1 MAITIGAFKID
12 FEANTQPLQDSK
24 KMIQDWSAA
33 VSRASKSTTAAG
45 QERAKSWG
53 RQEIAMKQAWI
64 QMQRQLVTM
73 RKLASEM
80 PKGSAAQ
87 ADMNKRIND
96 ATGVLRRYTVELTS
110 GTLSQ
115 HQMARSA
122 VALKNEMQK
131 VAAATKRTQDAM
143 STGKF
148 SKLTDT
154 LRNLESASVLAVGP
168 LSGIGARLRSLSAI
182 TSRTTLVMAGL
193 LGTITGIIVGFYK
206 LATASIRANAEMA
219 QVEARLLAVSGST
232 IQVGK
237 DIKYITELTMR
248 MGLEFVGTAKSFS
261 RFNAASMGTA
271 LEGDKAKKVFEGITK
286 AGAALRLSGVEM
298 EGIFRAVEQMM
309 SKGTVQAE
317 ELRGQLGERLPG
329 AFRLAAESMGV
340 TTIELNKMLKSGDVL
355 AEDMLPK
362 LAQHLEDTFGARS
375 EDNANTLRGAWNN
388 LTTQFTLFANEVNDA
403 TGITDALVAAIKDL
417 TIGMKALAE
426 NISLV
431 IQAFEWLGR
440 MQDRLHFTNMGLS
453 ISKLTNVAFAGF
465 MVAIRETARDAGLLK
480 SDTDKLA
487 QSFFDAINP
496 MERLKAAAE
505 KVKETYRSLT
515 SFSAGF
521 QKSIVDGSGGIQE
534 LVDDMDQLNDAMALM
549 AKGRKFETAMDEAA
563 WAVKL
568 VGSSTE
574 DLFQVSRM
582 LWNDYQIF
590 AIPTAAE
597 VARGLATM
605 AERIRETTDS
615 MEDGTKAADAYADA
629 MFELGQ
635 LHKELAAAKQGQEAY
650 DLYTKIVSKI
660 EDQAQKLREAGVDEK
675 LIGDNAADRLATMIA
690 LTAEQ
695 EKMAAAAKRHKDTQK
710 AEVDL
715 MKANA
720 AAMKKQDTALT
731 KANEAIDVMAMRIA
745 AMASGPDSLEIFD
758 KIQRPLAQFVFQLEQ
773 AGVAKAD
780 IVARAKEFEALL
792 QEQLRLTGP
801 IAKGMQ
807 DIADSMGDAMESL
820 FTGAKTLKDT
830 FKDMAEEIYKS
841 LAHLLIIDPL
851 VKQIGN
857 SLTNTFTQGTNGQV
871 PSILN
876 MFKKNKS
883 VPGAVSGTTAN
894 TTGVLKAGMND
905 PVIAK
910 QMKVQDQFQD
920 TIDNFDEAIE
930 QFQTTLEM
938 MQECVCKG
946 SGSEGVEA
954 MDSLFRSS
962 MLLGDSSVGLD
973 SASTELKN
981 ASYSLENT
989 ARSFEAAAMRDQQLA
1004 KADKWMKLIQT
1015 GVSAYG
1021 SMSSMGSA
1029 STLDAGG
1036 GTSSPGRTDFLLGA
1050 RAFGGPTKGNG
1061 LYQVAENGPELYH
1074 EGNKSYLLAGNDGQV
1089 EPMRSGGSTTNIT
1102 IVMPQQTTN
1111 RTAAQNARA
1120 IGKEQARVMGR
1131 NA

>member
-1 MAITIGAFKID
+1 M
-12 FEANTQPLQDSK
+12 N
-24 KMIQDWSAA
+24 
-33 VSRASKSTTAAG
+33 
-45 QERAKSWG
+45 
-53 RQEIAMKQAWI
+53 
-64 QMQRQLVTM
+64 
-73 RKLASEM
+73 LA
-80 PKGSAAQ
+80 
-87 ADMNKRIND
+87 
-96 ATGVLRRYTVELTS
+96 
-110 GTLSQ
+110 
-115 HQMARSA
+115 
-122 VALKNEMQK
+122 
-131 VAAATKRTQDAM
+131 
-143 STGKF
+143 
-148 SKLTDT
+148 
-154 LRNLESASVLAVGP
+154 
-168 LSGIGARLRSLSAI
+168 
-182 TSRTTLVMAGL
+182 
-193 LGTITGIIVGFYK
+193 
-206 LATASIRANAEMA
+206 
-219 QVEARLLAVSGST
+219 
-232 IQVGK
+232 
-237 DIKYITELTMR
+237 
-248 MGLEFVGTAKSFS
+248 
-261 RFNAASMGTA
+261 
-271 LEGDKAKKVFEGITK
+271 
-286 AGAALRLSGVEM
+286 
-298 EGIFRAVEQMM
+298 
-309 SKGTVQAE
+309 
-317 ELRGQLGERLPG
+317 
-329 AFRLAAESMGV
+329 
-340 TTIELNKMLKSGDVL
+340 
-355 AEDMLPK
+355 
-362 LAQHLEDTFGARS
+362 
-375 EDNANTLRGAWNN
+375 
-388 LTTQFTLFANEVNDA
+388 
-403 TGITDALVAAIKDL
+403 
-417 TIGMKALAE
+417 
-426 NISLV
+426 
-431 IQAFEWLGR
+431 
-440 MQDRLHFTNMGLS
+440 
-453 ISKLTNVAFAGF
+453 ISKLTNVVFGAF
-465 MVAIRETARDAGLLK
+465 MTAIRETARNAGLLK
-480 SDTDKLA
+480 SDTDELA

-563 WAVKL
+563 WAAKL
-568 VGSSTE
+568 AGSSWQ
-574 DLFQVSRM
+574 DLLLVSRM
-582 LWNDYQIF
+582 LWNDYQIL
-590 AIPTAAE
+590 AIPTAAG
-597 VARGLATM
+597 VAQGLATM

-650 DLYTKIVSKI
+650 DLYTKIVSKV
-660 EDQAQKLREAGVDEK
+660 EDQAQKLRELGVDEK
-675 LIGDNAADRLATMIA
+675 LIGDYVADRLATMIA
-690 LTAEQ
+690 ITAEQ
-695 EKMAAAAKRHKDTQK
+695 EKMDAAAKRHKDTQK
-710 AEVDL
+710 AEVAL
-715 MKANA
+715 MKANE
-720 AAMKKQDTALT
+720 AAMKKQVKALD

-871 PSILN
+871 PSIFSPGGL
-876 MFKKNKS
+876 FGKKA
-883 VPGAVSGTTAN
+883 PPQGTPGTTAN

-920 TIDNFDEAIE
+920 TIDNFDEVIE
-930 QFQTTLEM
+930 QFQTALEM

-989 ARSFEAAAMRDQQLA
+989 ARSFEAAAMKDQQMQ

-1021 SMSSMGSA
+1021 SMKGGMG
-1029 STLDAGG
+1029 T
-1036 GTSSPGRTDFLLGA
+1036 
-1050 RAFGGPTKGNG
+1050 
-1061 LYQVAENGPELYH
+1061 
-1074 EGNKSYLLAGNDGQV
+1074 
-1089 EPMRSGGSTTNIT
+1089 
-1102 IVMPQQTTN
+1102 
-1111 RTAAQNARA
+1111 
-1120 IGKEQARVMGR
+1120 
-1131 NA
+1131 